1 MKKCH
6 YCGKEI
12 DYSEMYCSKDC
23 ESNANAYYRNRQK
36 WRIPVN
42 IIYIAGTAL
51 FALGV
56 FFSPI
61 FTFWGLL
68 GVAVGGISTG
78 VVTMLLPYP
87 TEEMIKKHK
96 MAKAQKIFR
105 ICGLI
110 IATVGVAALIMAIVK
125 LCF

>member
-6 YCGKEI
+6 YCGSEI

-23 ESNANAYYRNRQK
+23 EEKANAYYITRQK

-42 IIYIAGTAL
+42 IVYIAGTAL

-78 VVTMLLPYP
+78 TVTILLPSP

-96 MAKAQKIFR
+96 MAKAQKIFK
-105 ICGLI
+105 IFGLI
-110 IATVGVAALIMAIVK
+110 IAAVGLAALIMAIVK